1 MRVTNK
7 RRFTAFIVAM
17 MILSGVGG
25 FYIGIS
31 YADVEEPEV
40 AEETPVVVEETV
52 EVEEVSEPEP
62 VATIEF
68 VDIGTYTITAYC
80 GCEVCCGQWASD
92 PVIGSGGIELIEGVH
107 CASPLPLGTLVE
119 IDGVGVLE
127 VQDRTADWIADK
139 YNDRV
144 IDVYFADHR
153 DALEFGKRT
162 ANVRKV
168 VEVM

>member
-1 MRVTNK
+1 MKVTNK
-7 RRFTAFIVAM
+7 KRFTAFIIAL

-31 YADVEEPEV
+31 YASEEPEV
-40 AEETPVVVEETV
+40 VEETPVVTQATP
-52 EVEEVSEPEP
+52 EVEEEPEEE
-62 VATIEF
+62 VELIEF
-68 VDIGTYTITAYC
+68 VDIGNYTITAYC
-80 GCEVCCGQWASD
+80 GCEICCGEWASV
-92 PVIGSGGIELIEGVH
+92 PVIGAGGVELIEGVH
-107 CASPLPLGTLVE
+107 CASPLPLGTIVE
-119 IDGVGVLE
+119 ISGVGILE

-144 IDVYFADHR
+144 IDVYFENHG
-153 DALEFGKRT
+153 DAIEFGKRT

>member
-31 YADVEEPEV
+31 YADVEEPE
-40 AEETPVVVEETV
+40 TPVVVEET
-52 EVEEVSEPEP
+52 VEEVSEPEP
-62 VATIEF
+62 VATIDF

-80 GCEVCCGQWASD
+80 GCEVCCGQWASV
-92 PVIGSGGIELIEGVH
+92 PVIGSGGVELIEGVH

-119 IDGVGVLE
+119 IDGVGILE
-127 VQDRTADWIADK
+127 VQDRTSDWIADK

-144 IDVYFADHR
+144 IDVYFENHAD
-153 DALEFGKRT
+153 AIEFGKRT
-162 ANVRKV
+162 ANVKKV